1 MAIIDLIAKKGAFGH
16 PFFMPFLLLLFI
28 QISFAHI
35 ITDDVATTSKTAF
48 TFSKVCS
55 EMVSHE
61 SPLIEII
68 SSTELDCMG
77 KKINVGDFCEKE
89 LAHDPYYLRAW
100 IDQNKKEVICHTG
113 KKVIFKYLCV
123 KLADKELCSLP
134 AKDACKQMQFK
145 LARRLDL
152 VHSSFTK
159 TEKKIQQL
167 NCYFES
173 AGKNFTP

>member
-1 MAIIDLIAKKGAFGH
+1 
-16 PFFMPFLLLLFI
+16 MPFLFFLFI
-28 QISFAHI
+28 QLSFAHI
-35 ITDDVATTSKTAF
+35 IPDYVATTSKTPFA
-48 TFSKVCS
+48 FSKVCS
-55 EMVSHE
+55 KMVTHE
-61 SPLIEII
+61 SPLIEIV

-77 KKINVGDFCEKE
+77 KKISVSEFCEKE

-100 IDQNKKEVICHTG
+100 IDQKTKEVICHSG

-134 AKDACKQMQFK
+134 AKEACQQMQIK
-145 LARRLDL
+145 LARRLDI

-167 NCYFES
+167 NCYFDS
-173 AGKNFTP
+173 TGKKLTL